1 MLGSPMIFQIT
12 EKIKEHLMSI
22 NNKLVEEKREEEQRL
37 KDDEEIKETF
47 RGMIADTKIN
57 YIPVTEQSFIE
68 WEIKFREEMR

>member
-1 MLGSPMIFQIT
+1 
-12 EKIKEHLMSI
+12 MSI